1 MNVKHCILSISQVFW
16 RASLQLKEYY
26 EKLPPVPFQPYRPTL
41 DFIELAVIN
50 RGQERIKNESQVNTF
65 LHATLRGINA
75 IHNRLKSI
83 KYAEILKFDKKRST
97 TGRRIVISGAPGCGK
112 STLSRQ
118 LCKDLS
124 SGTLR
129 NTYQLVILV
138 ELRELVYRMKEGEQL
153 GLKHLLM
160 KYPYLNSKKVFNAL
174 LCGYGKHVL
183 FILDGYDELDESLRS
198 CQFLRDIL
206 STYTHSHLLSECD
219 VVITTQPVTSGEL
232 FGLVQNPY
240 RNVEIL
246 GFTEEHIHVY
256 IDKYFENLENGQVKA
271 TKLKEKLEQLPHVRG
286 MCRVPIVLEF
296 VCKVHHILGDQG
308 IPGTQTGIYGTYIVA
323 ELFNSKPVSSNSKP
337 HSQVSLQDLLIVSEE
352 DFPGFYE
359 LCRKAFECCSS
370 TKGQRLLLT
379 EQDVSNLTQYLNRG
393 SIYGLLFAEVV
404 ESVCGS
410 VRLFH
415 YLHKSIQEMLAA
427 VHIAK
432 LPDEKHAPLWREQFG
447 RPEMAEIWKYYAGIT
462 ELKKLDTNTLLNLFK
477 KTKKDQKILL
487 MLSLYEA
494 NNQEVTEKVLPIMF
508 SKNKI
513 SITARSSYEIVA
525 ANYFI
530 KHHPSLA
537 SFKLEL
543 IGRRPPIK
551 FGEPLKDTACQ
562 ISSHPTLKSLKCSG
576 FKEEGKNILET

>member
-1 MNVKHCILSISQVFW
+1 MLV
-16 RASLQLKEYY
+16 
-26 EKLPPVPFQPYRPTL
+26 PVPPKSHRPTL
-41 DFIELAVIN
+41 DYIELAVIN
-50 RGQERIKNESQVNTF
+50 RGGEKMKIESQVKNF
-65 LHATLRGINA
+65 LDATMRGIDA
-75 IHNRLKSI
+75 IHKRLKSI
-83 KYAEILKFDKKRST
+83 KYVEILKFDKKRPT

-153 GLKHLLM
+153 GLKHLLL
-160 KYPYLNSKKVFNAL
+160 KYPYLSNKKVVNAL
-174 LCGYGKHVL
+174 LCGYGKNVL

-198 CQFLRDIL
+198 CLFLREIL
-206 STYTHSHLLSECD
+206 STCNPSLFLSKCD
-219 VVITTQPVTSGEL
+219 VVITTRPVTSGEL
-232 FGLVQNPY
+232 FELVENPY

-246 GFTEEHIHVY
+246 GFTEEHIRVY
-256 IDKYFENLENGQVKA
+256 IDKYFKNLENGQVKA
-271 TKLKEKLEQLPHVRG
+271 DKLKEKLEQLPHVRG

-308 IPGTQTGIYGTYIVA
+308 IPDTQTGIYGTYIVA
-323 ELFNSKPVSSNSKP
+323 ELFNSKPVPSNRKPPSK
-337 HSQVSLQDLLIVSEE
+337 VSVQDLLIISEE

-359 LCRKAFECCSS
+359 LCHKAFECCSS

-379 EQDVSNLTQYLNRG
+379 EQDVGNLTQYLNRG

-427 VHIAK
+427 VHIAI
-432 LPDEKHAPLWREQFG
+432 LPDEKHAPLWRKQFG

-462 ELKKLDTNTLLNLFK
+462 ELKKLDTNTLFNLFK
-477 KTKKDQKILL
+477 KIKKDQNVLL

-494 NNQEVTEKVLPIMF
+494 NNQEVAEKVLPIIF
-508 SKNKI
+508 SENTI
-513 SITARSSYEIVA
+513 SITVRSSYEIVA
-525 ANYFI
+525 SNYCI
-530 KHHPSLA
+530 KHHPSLT
-537 SFKLEL
+537 SFELEL
-543 IGRRPPIK
+543 VGRRPAIK
-551 FGEPLKDTACQ
+551 FGEPLKDTAYQ

-576 FKEEGKNILET
+576 FKKEGKNILET

>member
-1 MNVKHCILSISQVFW
+1 MKHCIWYIPQVFR

-26 EKLPPVPFQPYRPTL
+26 EILPPVPFKPYRPTL
-41 DFIELAVIN
+41 DYIELAVIN
-50 RGQERIKNESQVNTF
+50 RGEERIKNESQVNTF
-65 LHATLRGINA
+65 LHATLRGIDA
-75 IHNRLKSI
+75 IHKRLKSI
-83 KYAEILKFDKKRST
+83 KYAKILKFSKKCPT

-112 STLSRQ
+112 STLSRK

-124 SGTLR
+124 SGTLC

-138 ELRELVYRMKEGEQL
+138 ELRELVHRMKEGEQL

-160 KYPYLNSKKVFNAL
+160 KYPSLNSKKIVNAL
-174 LCGYGKHVL
+174 LCGYGKNVL

-206 STYTHSHLLSECD
+206 STCTPSLFLSKCD
-219 VVITTQPVTSGEL
+219 VVITTRPVTSGEL
-232 FGLVQNPY
+232 FELVQNPY

-246 GFTEEHIHVY
+246 GFTEEHIHEY
-256 IDKYFENLENGQVKA
+256 IDKYFENLENGQVRA

-286 MCRVPIVLEF
+286 MCRVPIVLEL

-308 IPGTQTGIYGTYIVA
+308 IPDTQTGIYGTYIVA
-323 ELFNSKPVSSNSKP
+323 ELFNSKPVSSNSNP
-337 HSQVSLQDLLIVSEE
+337 PSQVSLQDLLNVSEE
-352 DFPGFYE
+352 DFPGFNE

-379 EQDVSNLTQYLNRG
+379 EQDVSNLTQYLIGG
-393 SIYGLLFAEVV
+393 SIYGLLFVEIV
-404 ESVCGS
+404 ESVCGT

-432 LPDEKHAPLWREQFG
+432 LSDEEHAPRWREQFG

-494 NNQEVTEKVLPIMF
+494 NNQEIAEKVLPIMF
-508 SKNKI
+508 SENKI
-513 SITARSSYEIVA
+513 SITARSSYELVA
-525 ANYFI
+525 VNYCI
-530 KHHPSLA
+530 KHYPSLT
-537 SFKLEL
+537 SFELEL
-543 IGRRPPIK
+543 IGQSPAIK

-576 FKEEGKNILET
+576 FKDEGKNILKS

>member
-1 MNVKHCILSISQVFW
+1 MPQVF
-16 RASLQLKEYY
+16 RRGSLQLKKYY
-26 EKLPPVPFQPYRPTL
+26 EKLPPVPFKPYRPTL
-41 DFIELAVIN
+41 DYIELAVIN
-50 RGQERIKNESQVNTF
+50 RGEEKIKNEAQVKKF
-65 LHATLRGINA
+65 LRATMQGIDA
-75 IHNRLKSI
+75 IHKRLRSI
-83 KYAEILKFDKKRST
+83 KYVEILKFDKECPT
-97 TGRRIVISGAPGCGK
+97 TGRRIIISGAPGCGK

-160 KYPYLNSKKVFNAL
+160 KYPYLSTAKFFDAFH
-174 LCGYGKHVL
+174 CGYGKNVL

-198 CQFLRDIL
+198 CQFLQDIL
-206 STYTHSHLLSECD
+206 STCTPSLFLSECD
-219 VVITTQPVTSGEL
+219 VVITTRPVTSGEL
-232 FGLVQNPY
+232 FELVESPS

-271 TKLKEKLEQLPHVRG
+271 DKLKGKLKQLPHVRG

-308 IPGTQTGIYGTYIVA
+308 IPDTQTGIYGTYIVA
-323 ELFNSKPVSSNSKP
+323 ELFNCKPKLSNSKP
-337 HSQVSLQDLLIVSEE
+337 HSQVCVQDLLIVSEE

-359 LCRKAFECCSS
+359 LCHKAFQCCSS

-393 SIYGLLFAEVV
+393 SIYGLLFADVV
-404 ESVCGS
+404 QSVCGS
-410 VRLFH
+410 VNLFH

-427 VHIAK
+427 VHIAR
-432 LPDEKHAPLWREQFG
+432 LPDEKHAPLWKDQFG

-462 ELKKLDTNTLLNLFK
+462 ELKKLDTNTLFDIFK
-477 KTKKDQKILL
+477 ETKKDQKVLL

-494 NNQEVTEKVLPIMF
+494 NNKEVAEKVLPVMF
-508 SKNKI
+508 SENKI
-513 SITARSSYEIVA
+513 SITLRSSYEIVA
-525 ANYFI
+525 VNYCI
-530 KHHPSLA
+530 KHHPSLT
-537 SFKLEL
+537 SFKLKL
-543 IGRRPPIK
+543 IGQKPAIK
-551 FGEPLKDTACQ
+551 FGEPLKYTACQ
-562 ISSHPTLKSLKCSG
+562 ISSHPTLKRFTCSG
-576 FKEEGKNILET
+576 FKKEGKKILKT

>member
-1 MNVKHCILSISQVFW
+1 M
-16 RASLQLKEYY
+16 
-26 EKLPPVPFQPYRPTL
+26 LPPVPFKPYRPTL
-41 DFIELAVIN
+41 DYIELAVIN
-50 RGQERIKNESQVNTF
+50 RGEERIKNESQVNTF
-65 LHATLRGINA
+65 LHATLQGIDA
-75 IHNRLKSI
+75 IHKKLKSI

-124 SGTLR
+124 SGTLH

-138 ELRELVYRMKEGEQL
+138 ELRELVYRMKECEQL

-160 KYPYLNSKKVFNAL
+160 KYPSLNNKKVFNAL
-174 LCGYGKHVL
+174 LCGYGRNVL

-206 STYTHSHLLSECD
+206 SSCTPSLFLSKCD
-219 VVITTQPVTSGEL
+219 VVITTRPVTSGEL
-232 FGLVQNPY
+232 FELVENPY

-256 IDKYFENLENGQVKA
+256 IDKYFENLEVKA
-271 TKLKEKLEQLPHVRG
+271 DKLKEKLEQLPHVQG

-308 IPGTQTGIYGTYIVA
+308 IPGTQTGIYGTYIVT
-323 ELFNSKPVSSNSKP
+323 ELFNSKPGPSNSKP
-337 HSQVSLQDLLIVSEE
+337 HSQVSVQDILIVSEE

-393 SIYGLLFAEVV
+393 SIYGLLFAEIVQ
-404 ESVCGS
+404 SVCGS

-427 VHIAK
+427 VHIAR
-432 LPDEKHAPLWREQFG
+432 LPDEEHAPLWREQFG

-462 ELKKLDTNTLLNLFK
+462 ELKKLDTDTLFDIFK
-477 KTKKDQKILL
+477 KVKKDQKILL

-494 NNQEVTEKVLPIMF
+494 NNQEVAEKVLPVMF
-508 SKNKI
+508 SENKI
-513 SITARSSYEIVA
+513 FITARSSYEIVA
-525 ANYFI
+525 ANYCI
-530 KHHPSLA
+530 KHHPSLT

-543 IGRRPPIK
+543 IGRRPAIK
-551 FGEPLKDTACQ
+551 FGEPLKDTAFQ

>member
-1 MNVKHCILSISQVFW
+1 M
-16 RASLQLKEYY
+16 
-26 EKLPPVPFQPYRPTL
+26 PFKPYLPTL
-41 DFIELAVIN
+41 DYIELAVIN
-50 RGQERIKNESQVNTF
+50 RGEERIRNELQVNTF
-65 LHATLRGINA
+65 LHATMQGIDA

-83 KYAEILKFDKKRST
+83 KYAEILTFDEIRPT

-118 LCKDLS
+118 MCKDLS

-160 KYPYLNSKKVFNAL
+160 KYPYLNNKKVFNAL
-174 LCGYGKHVL
+174 LCGYGKNVL
-183 FILDGYDELDESLRS
+183 FILDGYDELDESLRF
-198 CQFLRDIL
+198 CKFLQTIL
-206 STYTHSHLLSECD
+206 SPNTPSLFLSECD
-219 VVITTQPVTSGEL
+219 VVITTRPVTSGEL
-232 FGLVQNPY
+232 FRLVQYPY

-246 GFTEEHIHVY
+246 GFTEEHIRVY

-271 TKLKEKLEQLPHVRG
+271 DKLKEKLEQLPHVRG

-296 VCKVHHILGDQG
+296 VCKVHRLLGDQG
-308 IPGTQTGIYGTYIVA
+308 IPDTQTGIYGSYIVT
-323 ELFNSKPVSSNSKP
+323 ELFNSKPK
-337 HSQVSLQDLLIVSEE
+337 HSDRTSHLQVSIQDLLIVSEE

-359 LCRKAFECCSS
+359 LCRKAFECCTS

-379 EQDVSNLTQYLNRG
+379 EQDVSNLTQYLIRG
-393 SIYGLLFAEVV
+393 SIYGLLFTEEV

-410 VRLFH
+410 VYLFH

-432 LPDEKHAPLWREQFG
+432 LPDDKHALLWREQFG
-447 RPEMAEIWKYYAGIT
+447 RPEMAEIWKYYTGIT
-462 ELKKLDTNTLLNLFK
+462 ELKKLDTNSLLDIFR
-477 KTKKDQKILL
+477 KTREDQEIIL

-494 NNQEVTEKVLPIMF
+494 NNQGVAEKVLPVMF

-525 ANYFI
+525 ANYCI

-537 SFKLEL
+537 SFELEL
-543 IGRRPPIK
+543 IGRIPAIK

-576 FKEEGKNILET
+576 FKEAGKSILET

>member
-1 MNVKHCILSISQVFW
+1 M
-16 RASLQLKEYY
+16 QLKKYY
-26 EKLPPVPFQPYRPTL
+26 KKLPPVPFKPYRPTL
-41 DFIELAVIN
+41 DYIELAVIH
-50 RGQERIKNESQVNTF
+50 RGEKIKNESQVKKF
-65 LHATLRGINA
+65 LHAAMRGIDA
-75 IHNRLKSI
+75 IHKRLKSI
-83 KYAEILKFDKKRST
+83 KYAEILKFDEQCPI

-160 KYPYLNSKKVFNAL
+160 KYPYLNSKKIFNAL
-174 LCGYGKHVL
+174 LCGYGKDVL

-206 STYTHSHLLSECD
+206 STCNPSLFLSECD
-219 VVITTQPVTSGEL
+219 VVITTRPVTSGEL
-232 FGLVQNPY
+232 FELVENPY

-256 IDKYFENLENGQVKA
+256 IDKYFETLENGQMRA

-323 ELFNSKPVSSNSKP
+323 ELFNSKPVSSNSNP
-337 HSQVSLQDLLIVSEE
+337 PSQVSLQDLLIVSEE
-352 DFPGFYE
+352 DFPGFNE

-379 EQDVSNLTQYLNRG
+379 EQDVGNLTQYLNRG
-393 SIYGLLFAEVV
+393 SIYGLLFAETV
-404 ESVCGS
+404 ESVCGT

-432 LPDEKHAPLWREQFG
+432 LEKDEEHAPLWREQFG
-447 RPEMAEIWKYYAGIT
+447 RPEMGEIWKYYAGIT
-462 ELKKLDTNTLLNLFK
+462 ELKNLDTNTLLNLFE
-477 KTKKDQKILL
+477 KTKKDQKVLL

-494 NNQEVTEKVLPIMF
+494 NNQEVAEKVLPIMF
-508 SKNKI
+508 SENKMSI
-513 SITARSSYEIVA
+513 SARSSYELVT
-525 ANYFI
+525 ANYCI

-543 IGRRPPIK
+543 IGRKPPIK

>member
-1 MNVKHCILSISQVFW
+1 MP
-16 RASLQLKEYY
+16 LKKYY
-26 EKLPPVPFQPYRPTL
+26 EKLPPVPFKPYRPTL
-41 DFIELAVIN
+41 DYIELAVIN
-50 RGQERIKNESQVNTF
+50 RGEEKIKNESQVKKF
-65 LHATLRGINA
+65 LHAAMQGIDA
-75 IHNRLKSI
+75 IHKRLESI
-83 KYAEILKFDKKRST
+83 KYVEILKFDDECST

-124 SGTLR
+124 SETLH

-160 KYPYLNSKKVFNAL
+160 KYPYLNTAKFFDAFR
-174 LCGYGKHVL
+174 CGYGRNVL

-206 STYTHSHLLSECD
+206 SSCNPSLFLSECD
-219 VVITTQPVTSGEL
+219 FVITTRPVTSGEL
-232 FGLVQNPY
+232 FKLVENPY

-246 GFTEEHIHVY
+246 GFTEEHIRVY

-271 TKLKEKLEQLPHVRG
+271 DKLKEKLEQLPHVRG

-308 IPGTQTGIYGTYIVA
+308 IPDTQTGIYGTYIVA
-323 ELFNSKPVSSNSKP
+323 ELFNSKPVPSNSKP
-337 HSQVSLQDLLIVSEE
+337 HSQVSVQDLLIFSEE
-352 DFPGFYE
+352 DFPGYSE
-359 LCRKAFECCSS
+359 LCHKAFECCSS

-379 EQDVSNLTQYLNRG
+379 EQDVGNLTQYLNCG
-393 SIYGLLFAEVV
+393 SIYGLLFAETV
-404 ESVCGS
+404 ESLCGS

-432 LPDEKHAPLWREQFG
+432 LPDNKHAPLWREQFG

-462 ELKKLDTNTLLNLFK
+462 ELKKLDTNTLFDIFK
-477 KTKKDQKILL
+477 KIKKDQKILL

-494 NNQEVTEKVLPIMF
+494 NNQEVAEKVLPVMF

-513 SITARSSYEIVA
+513 SMTVRSSYEIVA
-525 ANYFI
+525 ANYCI

-537 SFKLEL
+537 SFELEL

-551 FGEPLKDTACQ
+551 FGEPLKDTARQ
-562 ISSHPTLKSLKCSG
+562 ISSHLTLKSLKCSG
-576 FKEEGKNILET
+576 FKKEGKNILETQL

>member
-1 MNVKHCILSISQVFW
+1 M
-16 RASLQLKEYY
+16 
-26 EKLPPVPFQPYRPTL
+26 LPPVPFKPYRPTL
-41 DFIELAVIN
+41 DYIELAVIN
-50 RGQERIKNESQVNTF
+50 RGEEKIKNESQVKKF
-65 LHATLRGINA
+65 LHAAMQGIDA
-75 IHNRLKSI
+75 IHKRLKSI
-83 KYAEILKFDKKRST
+83 KYVEILKLDKKHSI
-97 TGRRIVISGAPGCGK
+97 TGRRIVISGVPGCGK

-124 SGTLR
+124 SESGILH
-129 NTYQLVILV
+129 NTYRLVILV
-138 ELRELVYRMKEGEQL
+138 ELRELVYRMEEGEQL

-160 KYPYLNSKKVFNAL
+160 KYPYLNNKKVFNAL
-174 LCGYGKHVL
+174 LCGYGKNVL

-198 CQFLRDIL
+198 CQFFRDIL
-206 STYTHSHLLSECD
+206 SSCTPSLFLSKCD
-219 VVITTQPVTSGEL
+219 VVITTRPVTSGEL
-232 FGLVQNPY
+232 FELVENPY

-246 GFTEEHIHVY
+246 GFTEEHIRLY
-256 IDKYFENLENGQVKA
+256 IDKYFENLENGQMRA

-296 VCKVHHILGDQG
+296 VCKVHNILGDQG
-308 IPGTQTGIYGTYIVA
+308 IPDTQTGIYGTYIVA
-323 ELFNSKPVSSNSKP
+323 ELFNSKPVPSNSKP
-337 HSQVSLQDLLIVSEE
+337 YSQVSVQDLLIVSEE

-393 SIYGLLFAEVV
+393 SIYGLLFAEIV

-427 VHIAK
+427 VHIAN
-432 LPDEKHAPLWREQFG
+432 LPDEEHAPLWRKHFG

-462 ELKKLDTNTLLNLFK
+462 ELKKIDTNTLLKLFK
-477 KTKKDQKILL
+477 KIKKDQKVLI

-494 NNQEVTEKVLPIMF
+494 NNQEVAKEVLPVLF
-508 SKNKI
+508 SANKI

-525 ANYFI
+525 ANYCI

-537 SFKLEL
+537 SFELEL
-543 IGRRPPIK
+543 VGRKPAIK

-562 ISSHPTLKSLKCSG
+562 ISSHPTLKSLKCYG
-576 FKEEGKNILET
+576 FKEEGKNILEMCTVDAKRSITFHFVNVFV

>member
-1 MNVKHCILSISQVFW
+1 M
-16 RASLQLKEYY
+16 
-26 EKLPPVPFQPYRPTL
+26 PFKPYRPTL
-41 DFIELAVIN
+41 DYIELAVIN
-50 RGQERIKNESQVNTF
+50 RGEEWIKNESQVEEF
-65 LHATLRGINA
+65 LHAAMQGIDA
-75 IHNRLKSI
+75 IHKRLKSI
-83 KYAEILKFDKKRST
+83 KYAEILKIDEKCPT

-124 SGTLR
+124 SGTLH

-160 KYPYLNSKKVFNAL
+160 TYPSLNSKKVVNAL
-174 LCGYGKHVL
+174 LCGYGKDVL

-198 CQFLRDIL
+198 CQFFRDIL
-206 STYTHSHLLSECD
+206 SACTPSLFLNECD
-219 VVITTQPVTSGEL
+219 VVITTRPVTSREL
-232 FGLVQNPY
+232 FELVQNPY

-271 TKLKEKLEQLPHVRG
+271 DKLKEKLEHLPHIRG
-286 MCRVPIVLEF
+286 VCRVPIVLEF
-296 VCKVHHILGDQG
+296 VCKVHRLLGDQG
-308 IPGTQTGIYGTYIVA
+308 IPDTQTGIYGTYIVA

-337 HSQVSLQDLLIVSEE
+337 HSQVSVQDLLIVSEE

-359 LCRKAFECCSS
+359 LCCKAFECCSS

-393 SIYGLLFAEVV
+393 SIYGLLFAEEV

-410 VRLFH
+410 VHLFH

-462 ELKKLDTNTLLNLFK
+462 ELKKLDTNTLLNLFE
-477 KTKKDQKILL
+477 KTKEDQEVLL

-494 NNQEVTEKVLPIMF
+494 NNQEVAEKVLPVMF
-508 SKNKI
+508 SENKI
-513 SITARSSYEIVA
+513 SMTARSSYELVA
-525 ANYFI
+525 ANYCI
-530 KHHPSLA
+530 KHHPSLT
-537 SFKLEL
+537 SLELDL
-543 IGRRPPIK
+543 IGRRLAIK
-551 FGEPLKDTACQ
+551 FGEPLKDTAYR
-562 ISSHPTLKSLKCSG
+562 ISSHLTLKSLKCSG
-576 FKEEGKNILET
+576 FKEEGKNILKT

>member
-1 MNVKHCILSISQVFW
+1 M
-16 RASLQLKEYY
+16 
-26 EKLPPVPFQPYRPTL
+26 LPPVPFKPYRPTL
-41 DFIELAVIN
+41 DYIELAVIN
-50 RGQERIKNESQVNTF
+50 RGEERIRNESQVNTF
-65 LHATLRGINA
+65 LHATMQGIDA
-75 IHNRLKSI
+75 IHQRLKSI
-83 KYAEILKFDKKRST
+83 KYAEILKLDKKLPT

-153 GLKHLLM
+153 GLKHLLV
-160 KYPYLNSKKVFNAL
+160 KYPSLSNKKVFNAL
-174 LCGYGKHVL
+174 LHGYGENVL

-206 STYTHSHLLSECD
+206 TGCNPSLFLIKCD
-219 VVITTQPVTSGEL
+219 VVITTRPVTSGEL
-232 FGLVQNPY
+232 FELVENPY

-256 IDKYFENLENGQVKA
+256 IDKYFENLENGQMRA
-271 TKLKEKLEQLPHVRG
+271 MKLKEKIEQLPHVRG

-296 VCKVHHILGDQG
+296 VCKVHRILGDQG
-308 IPGTQTGIYGTYIVA
+308 IPDTQTGIYGTYIVA
-323 ELFNSKPVSSNSKP
+323 ELFNSKSVPSNSKP
-337 HSQVSLQDLLIVSEE
+337 PSKVSVQDLLIVSEE

-379 EQDVSNLTQYLNRG
+379 EQDVGNLTQYLIRG
-393 SIYGLLFAEVV
+393 SMYGLLFAEIV
-404 ESVCGS
+404 ESVSGS

-427 VHIAK
+427 VHIAR

-462 ELKKLDTNTLLNLFK
+462 ELKKLDTNTLFSLFK
-477 KTKKDQKILL
+477 KIKKDQKVLL

-494 NNQEVTEKVLPIMF
+494 NNQEVAEKVLPVMF
-508 SKNKI
+508 SANKI

-525 ANYFI
+525 VNYCI
-530 KHHPSLA
+530 KHHPSLTN
-537 SFKLEL
+537 FKLEL
-543 IGRRPPIK
+543 IGRKPPIK
-551 FGEPLKDTACQ
+551 FGEPLKDTAYQ
-562 ISSHPTLKSLKCSG
+562 ISSHPTLKSLRCSG